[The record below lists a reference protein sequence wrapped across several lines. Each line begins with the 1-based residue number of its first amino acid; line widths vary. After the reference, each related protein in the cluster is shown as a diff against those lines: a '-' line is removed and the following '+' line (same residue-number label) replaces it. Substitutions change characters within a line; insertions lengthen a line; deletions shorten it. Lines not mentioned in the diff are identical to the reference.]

1 MTFGEVFAILNELV
15 AGFNQLRAA
24 VGSSLTGGVLDYNK
38 LGNKPSINS
47 VELVGDRAQSE
58 LALEADAATLQAVRD
73 LGAQI
78 DGFTVERQGYV
89 LRLSMVETNRT
100 ADVARIAT
108 LEGEKNARDNDIT
121 AYKTTINT
129 MAQSVQE
136 RVNHVESGMQL
147 KADKAD
153 TPDTA
158 TWINLRTSMD
168 AAVASAEAAVENLA
182 RNDDF
187 QEVVVRMKAV
197 INRLNQAV
205 NYLSYE
211 KTGST
216 CGTSGKI
223 NPQYCVQE
231 VSNTFSFDE

>member
-15 AGFNQLRAA
+15 AGFNQLRDA

-89 LRLSMVETNRT
+89 LRLSVVETNRT

-108 LEGEKNARDNDIT
+108 LEGEKTARDNDIT

-136 RVNHVESGMQL
+136 RVNNVESDMRL

-153 TPDTA
+153 TPNTA
-158 TWINLRTSMD
+158 TWINLRTAMD

-187 QEVVVRMKAV
+187 QEVVTRVRSV
-197 INRLNQAV
+197 INLLNRAV
-205 NYLSYE
+205 NTIEAGRGQSCSADVLPSDQC
-211 KTGST
+211 TAP
-216 CGTSGKI
+216 I
-223 NPQYCVQE
+223 
-231 VSNTFSFDE
+231 SNTFSFDY

>member
-15 AGFNQLRAA
+15 AGFNQLRDA

-89 LRLSMVETNRT
+89 LRLSVVETNRT

-108 LEGEKNARDNDIT
+108 LEGEKTARDNDIT

-136 RVNHVESGMQL
+136 RVNRVESGMQL

-153 TPDTA
+153 TPNTA
-158 TWINLRTSMD
+158 TWINLRTAMD

-187 QEVVVRMKAV
+187 QEVVTRVRSV
-197 INRLNQAV
+197 INLLNRAV
-205 NYLSYE
+205 NTIEAGRGQSCSADVLPSDQC
-211 KTGST
+211 TAP
-216 CGTSGKI
+216 I
-223 NPQYCVQE
+223 
-231 VSNTFSFDE
+231 SNTFSFDD

>member
-15 AGFNQLRAA
+15 AGFNQLRDA

-89 LRLSMVETNRT
+89 LRLSVVETNRT

-108 LEGEKNARDNDIT
+108 LEGEKTARDNDIT

-136 RVNHVESGMQL
+136 RVNNVESDMRL

-153 TPDTA
+153 TPNTA
-158 TWINLRTSMD
+158 TWINLRTAMD

-187 QEVVVRMKAV
+187 QEVVTRVRSV
-197 INRLNQAV
+197 INLLNRAV
-205 NYLSYE
+205 NTIEAGRGQSCSADVLPSDQC
-211 KTGST
+211 TAP
-216 CGTSGKI
+216 I
-223 NPQYCVQE
+223 
-231 VSNTFSFDE
+231 SNTFSFDD

>member
-15 AGFNQLRAA
+15 AGFNQLRDA

-89 LRLSMVETNRT
+89 LRLSVVETNRT

-108 LEGEKNARDNDIT
+108 LEGEKTARDNDIT

-136 RVNHVESGMQL
+136 RVNQVESGMQL

-153 TPDTA
+153 TPNTA
-158 TWINLRTSMD
+158 TWINLRTAMD
-168 AAVASAEAAVENLA
+168 ASVARAEAAVENLA
-182 RNDDF
+182 SNEDF
-187 QEVVVRMKAV
+187 QEVVTRFRSV
-197 INRLNQAV
+197 INLLNLAV
-205 NYLSYE
+205 NTIEAGRGQSC
-211 KTGST
+211 ST
-216 CGTSGKI
+216 DVLPSDQCTAPI
-223 NPQYCVQE
+223 
-231 VSNTFSFDE
+231 SNTFSFDD

>member
-15 AGFNQLRAA
+15 AGFNQLRDA

-89 LRLSMVETNRT
+89 LRLSVVETNRT

-108 LEGEKNARDNDIT
+108 LEGEKTARDNDIT

-136 RVNHVESGMQL
+136 RVNNVESGMQL

-153 TPDTA
+153 TPNTA
-158 TWINLRTSMD
+158 TWINLRTAMD

-187 QEVVVRMKAV
+187 QEVVTRVRSV
-197 INRLNQAV
+197 INLLNRAV
-205 NYLSYE
+205 NTIEAGRGQSCSADVLPSDQC
-211 KTGST
+211 TAP
-216 CGTSGKI
+216 I
-223 NPQYCVQE
+223 
-231 VSNTFSFDE
+231 SNTFSFDD

>member
-15 AGFNQLRAA
+15 AGFNQLRDA

-89 LRLSMVETNRT
+89 LRLSVVETNRT

-108 LEGEKNARDNDIT
+108 LEGEKTARDNDIT

-136 RVNHVESGMQL
+136 RVNRVESGMQL

-153 TPDTA
+153 TPNTA
-158 TWINLRTSMD
+158 TWINLRTAMD

-187 QEVVVRMKAV
+187 QEVVTRVRSV
-197 INRLNQAV
+197 INLLNRAV
-205 NYLSYE
+205 NTIEAGLGQSCSADVLPSDQCTE
-211 KTGST
+211 P
-216 CGTSGKI
+216 I
-223 NPQYCVQE
+223 
-231 VSNTFSFDE
+231 SNTFSFDD